1 MYPIMMIIGRLSP
14 PPVFVVSAWEMV
26 TLVVF
31 TFVNNVW
38 MMKIIFI
45 PFGIEN
51 MEWHKSN
58 TWTLKELTYA
68 S

>member
-1 MYPIMMIIGRLSP
+1 
-14 PPVFVVSAWEMV
+14 MV

-51 MEWHKSN
+51 MEWYKSN

>member
-1 MYPIMMIIGRLSP
+1 MYPIVMIIGRLSP
-14 PPVFVVSAWEMV
+14 PQYLLSEHEKWLFLLS
-26 TLVVF
+26 LHL
-31 TFVNNVW
+31 NNVW

>member
-1 MYPIMMIIGRLSP
+1 
-14 PPVFVVSAWEMV
+14 MV

-68 S
+68 LAYILLKKTVVSVWPDLVPG

>member
-1 MYPIMMIIGRLSP
+1 
-14 PPVFVVSAWEMV
+14 MV
-26 TLVVF
+26 ILVVF